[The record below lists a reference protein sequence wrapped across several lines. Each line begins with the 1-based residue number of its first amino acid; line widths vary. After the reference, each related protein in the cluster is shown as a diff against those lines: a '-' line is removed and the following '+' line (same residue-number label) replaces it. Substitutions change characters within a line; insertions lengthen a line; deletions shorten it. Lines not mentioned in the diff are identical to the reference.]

1 MYSVRSQP
9 RGHLW
14 EQVTWTVSQ
23 NNLAQKRVA
32 LASLQTLSHSSFLT
46 STKSLKP
53 PPGLI
58 CLTQSPPQ
66 LCKVPE
72 PILLER
78 PGEGRTTVSQPVG

>member
-1 MYSVRSQP
+1 MRSQH

-14 EQVTWTVSQ
+14 EQVTWIVSQ

-32 LASLQTLSHSSFLT
+32 TALLQTLSHSSFLT
-46 STKSLKP
+46 FTKSLEP

-58 CLTQSPPQ
+58 CRTQSPPQ
-66 LCKVPE
+66 LYKVPE

-78 PGEGRTTVSQPVG
+78 PGKGRTTVSQLVG